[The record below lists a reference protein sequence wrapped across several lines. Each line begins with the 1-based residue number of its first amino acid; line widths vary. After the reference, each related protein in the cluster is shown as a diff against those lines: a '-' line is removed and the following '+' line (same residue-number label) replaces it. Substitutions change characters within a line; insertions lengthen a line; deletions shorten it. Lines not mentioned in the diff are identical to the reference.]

1 MNQLRIEALGDC
13 ALLIRF
19 GETIDADINA
29 GVLAAC
35 EVLQAANL
43 PGVQDIAPAYA
54 SVCVRYEPNAW
65 FDGEDTR
72 LPYARIAERITQLV
86 EDISQ
91 RSARVPT
98 DIVEIPVCYGG
109 EFGLDLDAVAVHA
122 KLPTQ
127 TVIERHSA
135 VEYQVAMLGFAPG
148 FAYLL
153 GLDSVLHTPR
163 RADPRVRVP
172 AGSVAIGGEQTGI
185 YPRESPGGWNLLG
198 CTPLTLFDPA
208 RNSPALLA
216 PGQRVRFRAIN
227 AAEFRRLSS

>member
-72 LPYARIAERITQLV
+72 LPYARIAEAVNSAWIWMRLPCTQSCRLKPSSSATAPSSIGSPCSDSRRGLRICSGLILCCTHHAAPIRACVYRLGRL
-86 EDISQ
+86 
-91 RSARVPT
+91 RS
-98 DIVEIPVCYGG
+98 
-109 EFGLDLDAVAVHA
+109 VANKPA
-122 KLPTQ
+122 F
-127 TVIERHSA
+127 IRA
-135 VEYQVAMLGFAPG
+135 N
-148 FAYLL
+148 
-153 GLDSVLHTPR
+153 R
-163 RADPRVRVP
+163 RA
-172 AGSVAIGGEQTGI
+172 AGIC
-185 YPRESPGGWNLLG
+185 LG
-198 CTPLTLFDPA
+198 A
-208 RNSPALLA
+208 HH
-216 PGQRVRFRAIN
+216 
-227 AAEFRRLSS
+227 